1 MKEQL
6 TAILGVFTSPK
17 RTMRQLSSTRI
28 YVLSIIAPLYFSV
41 VRAFKPR
48 NYALLREKLG
58 GDIQIV
64 LFVCALGVV
73 MLPVGGWLMRQS
85 LKLFGKRLSVVKIL
99 NINGY
104 SFVPRIVTALIGYAV
119 LFANPALLQTERP
132 TPLFI
137 MLIVVGF
144 AGMLY
149 SLYLMIC
156 GIVVSPSER

>member
-6 TAILGVFTSPK
+6 TAILGVFASPK
-17 RTMRQLSSTRI
+17 RTMRRLSATRI
-28 YVLSIIAPLYFSV
+28 YVLSVIVPLYFSV
-41 VRAFKPR
+41 SSAFSTQ
-48 NYALLREKLG
+48 NYPLFREKLG

-73 MLPVGGWLMRQS
+73 MLPVGGWLIRQF

>member
-73 MLPVGGWLMRQS
+73 MLPVGGWLMRQF

-99 NINGY
+99 NFCG
-104 SFVPRIVTALIGYAV
+104 SFVPRVVTC
-119 LFANPALLQTERP
+119 LL
-132 TPLFI
+132 
-137 MLIVVGF
+137 
-144 AGMLY
+144 
-149 SLYLMIC
+149 
-156 GIVVSPSER
+156 

>member
-1 MKEQL
+1 
-6 TAILGVFTSPK
+6 
-17 RTMRQLSSTRI
+17 
-28 YVLSIIAPLYFSV
+28 
-41 VRAFKPR
+41 
-48 NYALLREKLG
+48 
-58 GDIQIV
+58 V

-73 MLPVGGWLMRQS
+73 MLPVGGWLMRQF